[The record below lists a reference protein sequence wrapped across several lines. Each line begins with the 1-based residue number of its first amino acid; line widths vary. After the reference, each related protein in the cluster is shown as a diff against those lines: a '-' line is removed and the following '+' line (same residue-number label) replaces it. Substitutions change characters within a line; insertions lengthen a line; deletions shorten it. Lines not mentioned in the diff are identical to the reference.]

1 MGKAKRQAQ
10 VCSSSSSSSSCDSSS
25 SSDFSDDEHPSL
37 DAGRYQAADLQQGL
51 RTRQFRLWAVREL
64 HQVLAQGWSS
74 AGKKLQAAVLDDLMV
89 AVQQPDSRPAVV
101 EATAALLAVAKRVLP
116 QQKRNQLV
124 KQQRSAAVA
133 ASRASRKL
141 ADAGPDHECPAA
153 AWCEADDDD
162 DEPLVLLGDVPAEV
176 VRGILQALD
185 PLSLAAA
192 ACVCRAWQELATDSS
207 LWQQHLQRIFP
218 GASQQ
223 QQHRRRRQQQRQQQ
237 HLPGAATG
245 TDSSRVAGMCSL
257 HKQFASAAHR
267 HPSALLPWRSCRVLV
282 GGRLQWMAPGD
293 AAGGAPAAVAKAAR
307 RGMILPGP
315 VYVTTAQAV
324 SWLMG
329 SSWSQVFT
337 AGSNSDSSSSSG
349 SDGSSAA
356 GSRSESDGEESHT
369 LGGRRAAANALR
381 LWAIS
386 KP

>member
-1 MGKAKRQAQ
+1 MGKAKRQAH
-10 VCSSSSSSSSCDSSS
+10 VCSSSSSCTSSS

-74 AGKKLQAAVLDDLMV
+74 AGKKLQSAVFDDLMV
-89 AVQQPDSRPAVV
+89 AVQQPDSRPAVA
-101 EATAALLAVAKRVLP
+101 EATAALLAVSKRVLP

-153 AWCEADDDD
+153 AWVEGDD
-162 DEPLVLLGDVPAEV
+162 DEPRVVLGDVPAEV

-192 ACVCRAWQELATDSS
+192 ACVCRAWQQLATDSS

-218 GASQQ
+218 GASKQQ
-223 QQHRRRRQQQRQQQ
+223 QRRCQRQQQ
-237 HLPGAATG
+237 QQQPPGAG
-245 TDSSRVAGMCSL
+245 
-257 HKQFASAAHR
+257 

-282 GGRLQWMAPGD
+282 GGRLQWMAPGA

-315 VYVTTAQAV
+315 VYLTTAQAV

-329 SSWSQVFT
+329 SSWSQVFA
-337 AGSNSDSSSSSG
+337 AGSNSGSSSSSSSG
-349 SDGSSAA
+349 GSSAA
-356 GSRSESDGEESHT
+356 GSSSESGGEESHT